1 MRWDDSKS
9 IIEFPIQEFLDSYGK
24 KAGKILNKEEE
35 DLFMEYNMSSNN
47 ELDIIED
54 DEDDADLIDASE
66 ADIEKKP
73 LRKVVYDERV
83 LKITFNKSKQSVSCD
98 YCIKLPNGNNK
109 LGKFNMKH
117 SNNGYEELE
126 EKVNPD

>member
-1 MRWDDSKS
+1 MRWNDSKS

-73 LRKVVYDERV
+73 LRKFVYDERE
-83 LKITFNKSKQSVSCD
+83 LKITFNISNQSVSCD

-109 LGKFNMKH
+109 
-117 SNNGYEELE
+117 
-126 EKVNPD
+126 